1 MSEPAEA
8 AEPAQATQAAEAS
21 EPADA
26 SEASQPADASEASQP
41 ADASEASEPADAAE
55 AADASPPADAA
66 EAATAPEPADL
77 ADPRFWQLPA
87 ADRAAAFEELRRRPG
102 PVFFGDRAT
111 GRGFHALV
119 RHADVVEASRTP
131 AVFLSGPGVTTPAPA
146 RWVRLLFGDS
156 MVNLDD
162 PRHAQLRRIVSRAF
176 TPRLLDRVEEDVRR
190 ISTELVDRIERERP
204 EDFVSAVA
212 AELPF
217 QVICTMMGIPER
229 PRGAILDLVNRSSED
244 IGVARPL
251 RRRFR
256 APGRGLRALARM
268 QGIVA
273 GIGRERRRRPEED
286 LISALVTAD
295 LDGRR
300 LTGRE
305 LGAFFSLLLV
315 AGVETTRNALAHGL
329 HLLTVHPEQRA
340 LLLDDLDGRLGGA
353 VDEMIRHATPI
364 IQFNRTLA
372 ADHELGGTGGTL
384 LRAGE
389 KVALFYGSA
398 NRDETVFP
406 DPDAFDI
413 TRTPNPHL
421 GFGGGGP
428 HYCLGA
434 HLAQQEMTALFR
446 ELFTRLPEARSV
458 GEPQLV
464 PSSFDHR
471 VRSLRFTF

>member
-1 MSEPAEA
+1 METSTGLAAPA
-8 AEPAQATQAAEAS
+8 
-21 EPADA
+21 
-26 SEASQPADASEASQP
+26 
-41 ADASEASEPADAAE
+41 
-55 AADASPPADAA
+55 
-66 EAATAPEPADL
+66 ADL

-87 ADRAAAFEELRRRPG
+87 PARAVAFAELRRLPA
-102 PVFFGDRAT
+102 PVFFGDPAT

-131 AVFLSGPGVTTPAPA
+131 AVFLSGPGVTTPEPP
-146 RWVRLLFGDS
+146 RWVRLVFGDS

-176 TPRLLDRVEEDVRR
+176 TPRLLGQVEEDIRR
-190 ISTELVDRIERERP
+190 VATRLVDDVERRRP
-204 EDFVSAVA
+204 EDFVTSVA

-217 QVICTMMGIPER
+217 QVICTMMGIPEH
-229 PRGAILDLVNRSSED
+229 PRRMILDQVNHASEN

-251 RRRFR
+251 RRRIR
-256 APGRGLRALARM
+256 MPGRGLLALARM
-268 QGIVA
+268 QGMVA
-273 GIGRERRRRPEED
+273 SIGRERRRRPTED

-295 LDGRR
+295 VDGRR

-329 HLLTVHPEQRA
+329 HLLTAHPEQRA
-340 LLLDDLDGRLGGA
+340 LLLADLDGGLGGA
-353 VDEMIRHATPI
+353 VDEIIRHATPI
-364 IQFNRTLA
+364 IHFRRTLA
-372 ADHELGGTGGTL
+372 VDHELGGPGGPL

-389 KVALFYGSA
+389 KVALFFGSA

-428 HYCLGA
+428 HYCIGA
-434 HLAQQEMTALFR
+434 HLARQEMKVLFR
-446 ELFTRLPEARSV
+446 ELFARLPEVRSV
-458 GEPQLV
+458 GEPDIV
-464 PSSFDHR
+464 PSNFDHR